1 MHHRAKRIARLLL
14 LAAATLTPVL
24 SWALPEDAEQP
35 VNISADNARFD
46 EKAGEA
52 VYRGNVV
59 VIQGTLK
66 VQGDTMTL
74 RVDDKGALTTARTLG
89 KPARYQQRTDPAKG
103 LVNATADEIQFD
115 HRTGTITLIGNA
127 LLKQDG
133 ASFSGPRIVYSTEK
147 KQIEASGNSQQRVQL
162 VFPPQARGEKK
173 PSKDKQSPAPAA
185 APLGAAQ

>member
-1 MHHRAKRIARLLL
+1 MHHRAKRIGRLLL
-14 LAAATLTPVL
+14 LTAITLFPAL
-24 SWALPEDAEQP
+24 SWALPEDAQQP
-35 VNISADNARFD
+35 VSISADNARFD

-52 VYRGNVV
+52 VYRGSVV

-66 VQGDTMTL
+66 VQGDTLTL
-74 RVDDKGALTTARTLG
+74 RIDDQGALTTARTLG

-115 HRTGTITLIGNA
+115 HRTGTLVLIGNA

-147 KQIEASGNSQQRVQL
+147 KQIEASGNSEQRVHL

-173 PSKDKQSPAPAA
+173 PAKDKTASPSGAA
-185 APLGAAQ
+185 ASGAAP